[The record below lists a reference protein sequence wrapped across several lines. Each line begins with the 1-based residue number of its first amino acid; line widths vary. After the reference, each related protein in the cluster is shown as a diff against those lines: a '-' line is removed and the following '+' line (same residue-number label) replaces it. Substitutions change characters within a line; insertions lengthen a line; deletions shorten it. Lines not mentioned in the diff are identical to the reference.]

1 MLEMMA
7 VVDVGHRGEGQVHSQ
22 LRVPSRPIVDGW
34 TPRSQRPAPNR
45 MGAAEYP
52 IQTSLG

>member
-1 MLEMMA
+1 
-7 VVDVGHRGEGQVHSQ
+7 VGHRGEGQAHGQ
-22 LRVPSRPIVDGW
+22 LRVPAHPIVDVW

>member
-1 MLEMMA
+1 MME
-7 VVDVGHRGEGQVHSQ
+7 VVGVGHRGEGQAHGQ
-22 LRVPSRPIVDGW
+22 LRVPAHPIVDVW